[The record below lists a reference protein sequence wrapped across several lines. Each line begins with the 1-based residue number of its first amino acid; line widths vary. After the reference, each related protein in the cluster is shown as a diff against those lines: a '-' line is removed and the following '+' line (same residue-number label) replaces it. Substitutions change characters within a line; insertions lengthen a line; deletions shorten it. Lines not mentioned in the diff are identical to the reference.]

1 MNRNIILIFFF
12 VLNTNCNAQKNIF
25 YAFEAPVIDS
35 LKNGVNEYTKLLK
48 LAEKDLKFYAIII
61 ESDNEF
67 EIYLQEYSDLPKS
80 GFLDLIHKTNRKL
93 KIKKSLVVP
102 IIFPSD
108 LNSVEMKNEKI
119 AAIPLSGYYVKVI
132 YENYKQRV
140 IKTANLY

>member
-1 MNRNIILIFFF
+1 MNRNILLIFFF
-12 VLNTNCNAQKNIF
+12 VLNTNCNAQRNIF
-25 YAFEAPVIDS
+25 YTFEAPVIDS
-35 LKNGVNEYTKLLK
+35 LKNGINEYTKLLK
-48 LAEKDLKFYAIII
+48 LGEKDLKFYVIII
-61 ESDNEF
+61 EGDNEF

-108 LNSVEMKNEKI
+108 INSVEMKNEKI
-119 AAIPLSGYYVKVI
+119 AAIPLSGYYVKVV
-132 YENYKQRV
+132 YDNYKQRV